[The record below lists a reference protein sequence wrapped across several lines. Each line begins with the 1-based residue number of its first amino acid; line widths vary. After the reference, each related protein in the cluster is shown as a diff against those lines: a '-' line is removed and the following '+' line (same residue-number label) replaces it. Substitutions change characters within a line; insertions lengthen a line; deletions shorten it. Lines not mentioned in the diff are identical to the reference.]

1 MSHTQKRVSSVDKEH
16 ILSHNYTIAMTDRLT
31 QLQICLDQMME
42 QFCATLNYID
52 KNHDFEPSN
61 EHEQKMTDK
70 HATVSEPEEFS
81 NTIDELSTDII
92 LKTRQVIK
100 LIDSLPGVDV
110 STDEQLHRIDSL
122 QKSLVETENKKI
134 EAIERKEE
142 LLKNVDGLIDLFVS
156 GIAESRHNNGVAAH
170 GAVVSGTGEASID
183 TPDAATKD

>member
-1 MSHTQKRVSSVDKEH
+1 
-16 ILSHNYTIAMTDRLT
+16 MTDRLT

-61 EHEQKMTDK
+61 EQELKMADK

-110 STDEQLHRIDSL
+110 STNEQLHRIDSL

-134 EAIERKEE
+134 AAIEKKEE
-142 LLKNVDGLIDLFVS
+142 LLKDVDGLIGLFVS
-156 GIAESRHNNGVAAH
+156 GIAESRHNDGSSTTIAPTS
-170 GAVVSGTGEASID
+170 GASESGID
-183 TPDAATKD
+183 NLEVPSEN